1 MRPQALAT
9 ALRAA
14 GFEMKSV
21 AASGDCFYD
30 CIDMQLSGQDRPE
43 PLADAGAMRDTVAS
57 SITDEMYE
65 LMKVFAQ
72 AGVEGYEFLTHHRAP
87 QSLEEFRAFARRRGK
102 DTGAGQCLWAD
113 EHAIST
119 VAGLAGIR
127 LLIFDEQASSRGSR
141 SGRVR
146 DGGAATADSR
156 FVCVGEASVTR
167 VALLHRSR
175 RQHYSPIFFDGC
187 GVLEANELPAATRAL
202 WPTLGSSLSV
212 ESAAP
217 EPPERKDERDAKR
230 RRSCATS

>member
-72 AGVEGYEFLTHHRAP
+72 AGVVHSSTSIPPIPDDLHTLALC
-87 QSLEEFRAFARRRGK
+87 QSE
-102 DTGAGQCLWAD
+102 
-113 EHAIST
+113 
-119 VAGLAGIR
+119 
-127 LLIFDEQASSRGSR
+127 
-141 SGRVR
+141 
-146 DGGAATADSR
+146 
-156 FVCVGEASVTR
+156 
-167 VALLHRSR
+167 
-175 RQHYSPIFFDGC
+175 
-187 GVLEANELPAATRAL
+187 N
-202 WPTLGSSLSV
+202 
-212 ESAAP
+212 
-217 EPPERKDERDAKR
+217 
-230 RRSCATS
+230 